1 MEGLQYYEYSEAG
14 KNIRGTK
21 LLKRM
26 KLILKRVASDYIKEL
41 EIAGLIMTERKGKY
55 LSAKVKKET
64 LAEVSNLFIDKL
76 KNK

>member
-1 MEGLQYYEYSEAG
+1 M
-14 KNIRGTK
+14 
-21 LLKRM
+21 LKRM